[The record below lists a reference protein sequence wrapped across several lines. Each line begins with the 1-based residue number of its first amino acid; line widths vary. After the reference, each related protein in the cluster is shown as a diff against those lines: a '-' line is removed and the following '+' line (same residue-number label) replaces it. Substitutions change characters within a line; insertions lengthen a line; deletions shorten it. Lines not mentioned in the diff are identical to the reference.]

1 MNETIRHF
9 YIRGLCYPLY
19 RHWDLLVAAQR
30 DTVNILKT
38 GKKIILKALLEIKD
52 LFDHDECKYIL
63 SLLYLDD
70 YCVWIQSAS

>member
-1 MNETIRHF
+1 M
-9 YIRGLCYPLY
+9 
-19 RHWDLLVAAQR
+19 AAQR